1 MVENHLPI
9 QEKLTRQQLRELET
23 KEKTPLQKVGE
34 GMILC
39 LPLVCGGVAVAE
51 YLLIADNSMD
61 PHHDGGSLLAVRRR
75 SVHHRP
81 GFLVY
86 CDGGSHDRYRQCGQ
100 GLF

>member
-51 YLLIADNSMD
+51 YLLIADNSLNRS
-61 PHHDGGSLLAVRRR
+61 PGTYLAALVLLILLYVISA
-75 SVHHRP
+75 
-81 GFLVY
+81 
-86 CDGGSHDRYRQCGQ
+86 
-100 GLF
+100 